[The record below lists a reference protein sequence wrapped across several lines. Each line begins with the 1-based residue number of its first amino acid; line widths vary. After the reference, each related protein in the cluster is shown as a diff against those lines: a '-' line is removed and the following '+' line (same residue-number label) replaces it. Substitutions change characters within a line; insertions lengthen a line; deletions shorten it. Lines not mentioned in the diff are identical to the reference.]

1 MTSNYSY
8 IENGTEKFVS
18 IQYCILISF
27 YTWYIW
33 LNVKKNYIWR
43 GLCTVTFIFQRQ
55 DFPWSSEV
63 QGLVLSSF
71 FYGYIVTQIPGG
83 WLATQIG
90 GRKLFGIGV
99 GMTALVTLL
108 TPALAS
114 ANLYL
119 LVLGRVVEGLFEVC

>member
-1 MTSNYSY
+1 M
-8 IENGTEKFVS
+8 
-18 IQYCILISF
+18 
-27 YTWYIW
+27 
-33 LNVKKNYIWR
+33 KKNYALR
-43 GLCTVTFIFQRQ
+43 GACTATFIFQRQ
-55 DFPWSSEV
+55 DYPWSSEI

-83 WLATQIG
+83 WLATRIG

-99 GMTALVTLL
+99 GMTALITLL

>member
-1 MTSNYSY
+1 M
-8 IENGTEKFVS
+8 
-18 IQYCILISF
+18 
-27 YTWYIW
+27 
-33 LNVKKNYIWR
+33 
-43 GLCTVTFIFQRQ
+43 
-55 DFPWSSEV
+55 

-83 WLATQIG
+83 WYATQIG

-99 GMTALVTLL
+99 GVTALITLL

-114 ANLYL
+114 ASLYL

>member
-1 MTSNYSY
+1 MK
-8 IENGTEKFVS
+8 E
-18 IQYCILISF
+18 
-27 YTWYIW
+27 
-33 LNVKKNYIWR
+33 NYILR
-43 GLCTVTFIFQRQ
+43 GIYTVMFIFQRQ
-55 DFPWSSEV
+55 DYPWSPEV

-83 WLATQIG
+83 WLATKIG

-108 TPALAS
+108 TPALAA

-119 LVLGRVVEGLFEVC
+119 LVLGRVVEGLFEVG